1 MPVISSL
8 GVTIAST
15 LTGSFIIESMF
26 GIHGIGKYY
35 IESIQSRDYSLTL
48 GLTIFFAFFLIL
60 VFFIIDLITLF
71 INPNTRKEDLK

>member
-26 GIHGIGKYY
+26 GIPGIGKYY
-35 IESIQSRDYSLTL
+35 IER
-48 GLTIFFAFFLIL
+48 
-60 VFFIIDLITLF
+60 IT
-71 INPNTRKEDLK
+71 